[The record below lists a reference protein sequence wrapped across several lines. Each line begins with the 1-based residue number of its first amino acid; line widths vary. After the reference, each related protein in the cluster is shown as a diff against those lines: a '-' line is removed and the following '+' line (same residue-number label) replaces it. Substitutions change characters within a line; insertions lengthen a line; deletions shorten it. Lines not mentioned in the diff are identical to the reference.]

1 MIADN
6 LSSTSGRARK
16 SRILLPS
23 VLLVFLTL
31 MVYWQVKDF
40 EFINYDDP
48 TFTTQNYLVQKGFT
62 VKGIRE
68 IFSNPD
74 YFCMQLSFLSHMLD
88 CQLFGLQAGYHHL
101 TNLFWHIASAVLLFL
116 FLRHMTGAMWKS
128 LAVAMLFAIH
138 PVHVE
143 SVAWIAERRNVLS
156 TFFWFAA
163 LLAYWRYARQPG
175 FLSYLAVTVLFTLG
189 LTAKSMLVTLPFQLL
204 LLDFWP
210 LERIHFK
217 SQNSNVKS
225 FLSWVMIE
233 KIPLFAISALACYL
247 TLISA
252 RNQGGVKGI
261 GGLVS
266 FEAIP
271 LFSRMANAAIAYINY
286 MIHLVFPFDLSVYYP
301 YPNSIPLWQVTG
313 ASLLL
318 ISMLIVI
325 LRYAV
330 RLPWLVTGWFW
341 FMGTLVPVIGL
352 VQLGGQAM
360 ADRYIYVPSIGIF
373 IILVW
378 GTATIFTKTGIRRKT
393 TALLAVFFF
402 TILASNTWMQLQYW
416 KNSLTLFERTVRITP
431 DYPVAYNNLG
441 MALANA
447 GRLEEASD
455 NIQKAIQLMPVF
467 AEAYNNLGN
476 ILSTQGNIDEAVE
489 NYRKALAL
497 NPDYSEAHNNLGIA
511 YYTKQL
517 TEEAIFH
524 FQQALRLSPDYPDAR
539 HNLEIVL
546 KKRLTGK

>member
-1 MIADN
+1 
-6 LSSTSGRARK
+6 
-16 SRILLPS
+16 
-23 VLLVFLTL
+23 
-31 MVYWQVKDF
+31 
-40 EFINYDDP
+40 
-48 TFTTQNYLVQKGFT
+48 
-62 VKGIRE
+62 
-68 IFSNPD
+68 
-74 YFCMQLSFLSHMLD
+74 
-88 CQLFGLQAGYHHL
+88 
-101 TNLFWHIASAVLLFL
+101 
-116 FLRHMTGAMWKS
+116 
-128 LAVAMLFAIH
+128 MLFAIH